1 MEQVK
6 DNMQLKLHYKPRPKV
21 SGATPL
27 VRIAYDKWLKNVDEK
42 CEAKQKSKMYWLIIE

>member
-6 DNMQLKLHYKPRPKV
+6 DNMQFKPHYEPRPKV

-27 VRIAYDKWLKNVDEK
+27 VRIAYDKWLKNIDEK
-42 CEAKQKSKMYWLIIE
+42 CEPKRNPKCTGRL